1 MNYYY
6 AGGIVAVLLILFA
19 GYKNVFGSRFKRMSV
34 DFMTKAQYSRL
45 GRNAL
50 ADSIAKF
57 RKGTMDEKMVLVIA
71 NLIEH
76 VPGLSTVYTFFPKK
90 TVVNFLYSKTQAMF
104 DLCESALKGY
114 KKYPIPLDHYQL
126 GEMTTELK
134 ELDNSQLD
142 KIQEATDEFRKV
154 LPTIEKLNPLLDELP
169 KIIELV
175 RIFTDKKDDTKKAT
189 PDIALV
195 DNMTVAPDKE
205 DVNTVHIV
213 TKGDTDGDKF
223 AEERALAESIKEEEN
238 TDLVKQISKS
248 LDNRKKDRKY
258 NKRDYS
264 ILKGFFFKK
273 MFKNTKGVPKDLVT
287 DFSEL
292 LDSIADMFILAYEI
306 NVVRVEKSIEEHV
319 KDINEKNYVISK
331 NKAILLS
338 YLVISDLM
346 HVYKDPSKRWTFVS
360 IENEIYNKNVDESY
374 LYRTYQ
380 NLLRGV
386 TVLVNFEANKSTEK
400 LSKDEQSVQKIRE
413 SIMSVEKV
421 EVEGE

>member
-126 GEMTTELK
+126 SETTTELK

-169 KIIELV
+169 KIIELG
-175 RIFTDKKDDTKKAT
+175 RIFTDKKDDTKKAI
-189 PDIALV
+189 PDIALA
-195 DNMTVAPDKE
+195 DNMTITPDKE
-205 DVNTVHIV
+205 DVNSVNV
-213 TKGDTDGDKF
+213 TFKGDTDVDKF
-223 AEERALAESIKEEEN
+223 NGIRITGEPEEEK
-238 TDLVKQISKS
+238 T
-248 LDNRKKDRKY
+248 
-258 NKRDYS
+258 
-264 ILKGFFFKK
+264 
-273 MFKNTKGVPKDLVT
+273 
-287 DFSEL
+287 
-292 LDSIADMFILAYEI
+292 
-306 NVVRVEKSIEEHV
+306 EE
-319 KDINEKNYVISK
+319 
-331 NKAILLS
+331 
-338 YLVISDLM
+338 
-346 HVYKDPSKRWTFVS
+346 
-360 IENEIYNKNVDESY
+360 
-374 LYRTYQ
+374 Q
-380 NLLRGV
+380 N
-386 TVLVNFEANKSTEK
+386 
-400 LSKDEQSVQKIRE
+400 
-413 SIMSVEKV
+413 
-421 EVEGE
+421 

>member
-76 VPGLSTVYTFFPKK
+76 VPGLSTIYTFFPKK

-126 GEMTTELK
+126 GEMTTELT
-134 ELDNSQLD
+134 ELDNTQLN

-154 LPTIEKLNPLLDELP
+154 LPTLEKLNPLLDELP
-169 KIIELV
+169 KIIELG
-175 RIFTDKKDDTKKAT
+175 RIFIDKKDDTKKAV
-189 PDIALV
+189 PDIALA

-205 DVNTVHIV
+205 DVNTVHII
-213 TKGDTDGDKF
+213 TKGDTDGDKY

-238 TDLVKQISKS
+238 T
-248 LDNRKKDRKY
+248 
-258 NKRDYS
+258 
-264 ILKGFFFKK
+264 
-273 MFKNTKGVPKDLVT
+273 
-287 DFSEL
+287 
-292 LDSIADMFILAYEI
+292 
-306 NVVRVEKSIEEHV
+306 EE
-319 KDINEKNYVISK
+319 
-331 NKAILLS
+331 
-338 YLVISDLM
+338 
-346 HVYKDPSKRWTFVS
+346 
-360 IENEIYNKNVDESY
+360 
-374 LYRTYQ
+374 Q
-380 NLLRGV
+380 N
-386 TVLVNFEANKSTEK
+386 
-400 LSKDEQSVQKIRE
+400 
-413 SIMSVEKV
+413 
-421 EVEGE
+421 

>member
-19 GYKNVFGSRFKRMSV
+19 GYKNVFGSRFKKMSV

-90 TVVNFLYSKTQAMF
+90 TVVNFLYAKTQAMF

-126 GEMTTELK
+126 GEMTTELT
-134 ELDNSQLD
+134 ELDNTQLN

-169 KIIELV
+169 KIIELG
-175 RIFTDKKDDTKKAT
+175 RIFTDKKDDTKKAS

-195 DNMTVAPDKE
+195 DSMTVAPDKE
-205 DVNTVHIV
+205 DVNTVHV
-213 TKGDTDGDKF
+213 TTKGDTDGDKF
-223 AEERALAESIKEEEN
+223 AEVRALAESIKEEE
-238 TDLVKQISKS
+238 K
-248 LDNRKKDRKY
+248 
-258 NKRDYS
+258 
-264 ILKGFFFKK
+264 
-273 MFKNTKGVPKDLVT
+273 
-287 DFSEL
+287 
-292 LDSIADMFILAYEI
+292 
-306 NVVRVEKSIEEHV
+306 IEE
-319 KDINEKNYVISK
+319 
-331 NKAILLS
+331 
-338 YLVISDLM
+338 
-346 HVYKDPSKRWTFVS
+346 
-360 IENEIYNKNVDESY
+360 
-374 LYRTYQ
+374 Q
-380 NLLRGV
+380 N
-386 TVLVNFEANKSTEK
+386 
-400 LSKDEQSVQKIRE
+400 
-413 SIMSVEKV
+413 
-421 EVEGE
+421 

>member
-126 GEMTTELK
+126 GEITTELK

-169 KIIELV
+169 KIIELG

-223 AEERALAESIKEEEN
+223 VEERALAESIKEEEN
-238 TDLVKQISKS
+238 T
-248 LDNRKKDRKY
+248 
-258 NKRDYS
+258 
-264 ILKGFFFKK
+264 
-273 MFKNTKGVPKDLVT
+273 
-287 DFSEL
+287 
-292 LDSIADMFILAYEI
+292 
-306 NVVRVEKSIEEHV
+306 EE
-319 KDINEKNYVISK
+319 
-331 NKAILLS
+331 
-338 YLVISDLM
+338 
-346 HVYKDPSKRWTFVS
+346 
-360 IENEIYNKNVDESY
+360 
-374 LYRTYQ
+374 Q
-380 NLLRGV
+380 N
-386 TVLVNFEANKSTEK
+386 
-400 LSKDEQSVQKIRE
+400 
-413 SIMSVEKV
+413 
-421 EVEGE
+421 

>member
-126 GEMTTELK
+126 GEMTTELT
-134 ELDNSQLD
+134 ELDNTQLN

-154 LPTIEKLNPLLDELP
+154 LPTLEKLNPLLDELP
-169 KIIELV
+169 KIIELG

-205 DVNTVHIV
+205 DVNTVHII

-223 AEERALAESIKEEEN
+223 AEERALEESIKEEEN
-238 TDLVKQISKS
+238 TEEQ
-248 LDNRKKDRKY
+248 
-258 NKRDYS
+258 
-264 ILKGFFFKK
+264 
-273 MFKNTKGVPKDLVT
+273 KN
-287 DFSEL
+287 
-292 LDSIADMFILAYEI
+292 
-306 NVVRVEKSIEEHV
+306 
-319 KDINEKNYVISK
+319 
-331 NKAILLS
+331 
-338 YLVISDLM
+338 
-346 HVYKDPSKRWTFVS
+346 
-360 IENEIYNKNVDESY
+360 
-374 LYRTYQ
+374 
-380 NLLRGV
+380 
-386 TVLVNFEANKSTEK
+386 
-400 LSKDEQSVQKIRE
+400 
-413 SIMSVEKV
+413 
-421 EVEGE
+421 

>member
-76 VPGLSTVYTFFPKK
+76 VPGLSTIYTFFPKK
-90 TVVNFLYSKTQAMF
+90 TVVNFLYAKTQAMF

-126 GEMTTELK
+126 GEITTELK

-169 KIIELV
+169 KIIELG

-238 TDLVKQISKS
+238 T
-248 LDNRKKDRKY
+248 
-258 NKRDYS
+258 
-264 ILKGFFFKK
+264 
-273 MFKNTKGVPKDLVT
+273 
-287 DFSEL
+287 
-292 LDSIADMFILAYEI
+292 
-306 NVVRVEKSIEEHV
+306 EE
-319 KDINEKNYVISK
+319 
-331 NKAILLS
+331 
-338 YLVISDLM
+338 
-346 HVYKDPSKRWTFVS
+346 
-360 IENEIYNKNVDESY
+360 
-374 LYRTYQ
+374 Q
-380 NLLRGV
+380 N
-386 TVLVNFEANKSTEK
+386 
-400 LSKDEQSVQKIRE
+400 
-413 SIMSVEKV
+413 
-421 EVEGE
+421 

>member
-76 VPGLSTVYTFFPKK
+76 VPGLSTIYTFFPKK

-169 KIIELV
+169 KIIELG
-175 RIFTDKKDDTKKAT
+175 RIFTDKKDDTKKTT

-205 DVNTVHIV
+205 DVNTVHII

-223 AEERALAESIKEEEN
+223 VEEKASEESIKEEEN
-238 TDLVKQISKS
+238 T
-248 LDNRKKDRKY
+248 
-258 NKRDYS
+258 
-264 ILKGFFFKK
+264 
-273 MFKNTKGVPKDLVT
+273 
-287 DFSEL
+287 
-292 LDSIADMFILAYEI
+292 
-306 NVVRVEKSIEEHV
+306 EE
-319 KDINEKNYVISK
+319 
-331 NKAILLS
+331 
-338 YLVISDLM
+338 
-346 HVYKDPSKRWTFVS
+346 
-360 IENEIYNKNVDESY
+360 
-374 LYRTYQ
+374 Q
-380 NLLRGV
+380 N
-386 TVLVNFEANKSTEK
+386 
-400 LSKDEQSVQKIRE
+400 
-413 SIMSVEKV
+413 
-421 EVEGE
+421 

>member
-1 MNYYY
+1 MIYYY

-90 TVVNFLYSKTQAMF
+90 TVVNFLYAKTQAMF

-114 KKYPIPLDHYQL
+114 KKYPIPGSEFTAEIH
-126 GEMTTELK
+126 ELEPR
-134 ELDNSQLD
+134 ELNLEQLD
-142 KIQEATDEFRKV
+142 QIQKATDEFRKV
-154 LPTIEKLNPLLDELP
+154 LPTLEKLNPLLDELP
-169 KIIELV
+169 KVIELG
-175 RIFTDKKDDTKKAT
+175 RIFTEKKDDTKKAT

-223 AEERALAESIKEEEN
+223 AEERVLAESIKEEEN
-238 TDLVKQISKS
+238 T
-248 LDNRKKDRKY
+248 
-258 NKRDYS
+258 
-264 ILKGFFFKK
+264 
-273 MFKNTKGVPKDLVT
+273 
-287 DFSEL
+287 
-292 LDSIADMFILAYEI
+292 
-306 NVVRVEKSIEEHV
+306 EE
-319 KDINEKNYVISK
+319 
-331 NKAILLS
+331 
-338 YLVISDLM
+338 
-346 HVYKDPSKRWTFVS
+346 
-360 IENEIYNKNVDESY
+360 
-374 LYRTYQ
+374 Q
-380 NLLRGV
+380 N
-386 TVLVNFEANKSTEK
+386 
-400 LSKDEQSVQKIRE
+400 
-413 SIMSVEKV
+413 
-421 EVEGE
+421 

>member
-90 TVVNFLYSKTQAMF
+90 TVVNLLYSKTQAMF

-126 GEMTTELK
+126 GEMTAELT
-134 ELDNSQLD
+134 ELDNTQLN

-154 LPTIEKLNPLLDELP
+154 LPTLEKLNPLLDELP
-169 KIIELV
+169 KIIELG

-205 DVNTVHIV
+205 NVNTVHII

-223 AEERALAESIKEEEN
+223 AEEIALEESIKEEEN
-238 TDLVKQISKS
+238 TEKQ
-248 LDNRKKDRKY
+248 N
-258 NKRDYS
+258 
-264 ILKGFFFKK
+264 
-273 MFKNTKGVPKDLVT
+273 
-287 DFSEL
+287 
-292 LDSIADMFILAYEI
+292 
-306 NVVRVEKSIEEHV
+306 
-319 KDINEKNYVISK
+319 
-331 NKAILLS
+331 
-338 YLVISDLM
+338 
-346 HVYKDPSKRWTFVS
+346 
-360 IENEIYNKNVDESY
+360 
-374 LYRTYQ
+374 
-380 NLLRGV
+380 
-386 TVLVNFEANKSTEK
+386 
-400 LSKDEQSVQKIRE
+400 
-413 SIMSVEKV
+413 
-421 EVEGE
+421 

>member
-50 ADSIAKF
+50 ADSIANF

-76 VPGLSTVYTFFPKK
+76 VPGLSTIYTFFPKK

-114 KKYPIPLDHYQL
+114 KKYPIP
-126 GEMTTELK
+126 GSEITAELK

-154 LPTIEKLNPLLDELP
+154 LPTLEKLNPLLDELP
-169 KIIELV
+169 KIIELG
-175 RIFTDKKDDTKKAT
+175 RIFTDKKDDTKKT
-189 PDIALV
+189 SPDIALV
-195 DNMTVAPDKE
+195 DSMTVAPDKE
-205 DVNTVHIV
+205 DVNTVHII

-238 TDLVKQISKS
+238 T
-248 LDNRKKDRKY
+248 
-258 NKRDYS
+258 
-264 ILKGFFFKK
+264 
-273 MFKNTKGVPKDLVT
+273 
-287 DFSEL
+287 
-292 LDSIADMFILAYEI
+292 
-306 NVVRVEKSIEEHV
+306 EE
-319 KDINEKNYVISK
+319 
-331 NKAILLS
+331 
-338 YLVISDLM
+338 
-346 HVYKDPSKRWTFVS
+346 
-360 IENEIYNKNVDESY
+360 
-374 LYRTYQ
+374 Q
-380 NLLRGV
+380 N
-386 TVLVNFEANKSTEK
+386 
-400 LSKDEQSVQKIRE
+400 
-413 SIMSVEKV
+413 
-421 EVEGE
+421 

>member
-76 VPGLSTVYTFFPKK
+76 VPGLSTIYTFFPKK
-90 TVVNFLYSKTQAMF
+90 TVVNFLYAKTQAMF

-114 KKYPIPLDHYQL
+114 KKYPIP
-126 GEMTTELK
+126 GSEITAELK

-169 KIIELV
+169 KIIELG
-175 RIFTDKKDDTKKAT
+175 RIFTDKKDDTKKAV
-189 PDIALV
+189 PDIALA

-205 DVNTVHIV
+205 DANTVHIT

-238 TDLVKQISKS
+238 T
-248 LDNRKKDRKY
+248 
-258 NKRDYS
+258 
-264 ILKGFFFKK
+264 
-273 MFKNTKGVPKDLVT
+273 
-287 DFSEL
+287 
-292 LDSIADMFILAYEI
+292 
-306 NVVRVEKSIEEHV
+306 EE
-319 KDINEKNYVISK
+319 
-331 NKAILLS
+331 
-338 YLVISDLM
+338 
-346 HVYKDPSKRWTFVS
+346 
-360 IENEIYNKNVDESY
+360 
-374 LYRTYQ
+374 Q
-380 NLLRGV
+380 N
-386 TVLVNFEANKSTEK
+386 
-400 LSKDEQSVQKIRE
+400 
-413 SIMSVEKV
+413 
-421 EVEGE
+421 

>member
-6 AGGIVAVLLILFA
+6 AGGIVAVLLVLFA

-76 VPGLSTVYTFFPKK
+76 VPGLSTIYTFFPKK

-114 KKYPIPLDHYQL
+114 KKYPIP
-126 GEMTTELK
+126 GSEITAELK

-154 LPTIEKLNPLLDELP
+154 LPTLEKLNPLLDELP
-169 KIIELV
+169 KIIELG
-175 RIFTDKKDDTKKAT
+175 RIFTDKKDDTKKT
-189 PDIALV
+189 SPDIALV
-195 DNMTVAPDKE
+195 NNMTVAPDKE

-238 TDLVKQISKS
+238 T
-248 LDNRKKDRKY
+248 
-258 NKRDYS
+258 
-264 ILKGFFFKK
+264 
-273 MFKNTKGVPKDLVT
+273 
-287 DFSEL
+287 
-292 LDSIADMFILAYEI
+292 
-306 NVVRVEKSIEEHV
+306 EE
-319 KDINEKNYVISK
+319 
-331 NKAILLS
+331 
-338 YLVISDLM
+338 
-346 HVYKDPSKRWTFVS
+346 
-360 IENEIYNKNVDESY
+360 
-374 LYRTYQ
+374 Q
-380 NLLRGV
+380 N
-386 TVLVNFEANKSTEK
+386 
-400 LSKDEQSVQKIRE
+400 
-413 SIMSVEKV
+413 
-421 EVEGE
+421 

>member
-76 VPGLSTVYTFFPKK
+76 VPGLSTIYTFFPKK

-114 KKYPIPLDHYQL
+114 KKYPIP
-126 GEMTTELK
+126 GSEITAELM

-154 LPTIEKLNPLLDELP
+154 LPTLEKLNPLLDELP
-169 KIIELV
+169 KVIELG
-175 RIFTDKKDDTKKAT
+175 RIFTDKKDDTKKAV
-189 PDIALV
+189 PDIALA

-205 DVNTVHIV
+205 DVNTVHI
-213 TKGDTDGDKF
+213 TAKGDTDGDKF
-223 AEERALAESIKEEEN
+223 AEVRALAESIKEEEN
-238 TDLVKQISKS
+238 T
-248 LDNRKKDRKY
+248 
-258 NKRDYS
+258 
-264 ILKGFFFKK
+264 
-273 MFKNTKGVPKDLVT
+273 
-287 DFSEL
+287 
-292 LDSIADMFILAYEI
+292 
-306 NVVRVEKSIEEHV
+306 EE
-319 KDINEKNYVISK
+319 
-331 NKAILLS
+331 
-338 YLVISDLM
+338 
-346 HVYKDPSKRWTFVS
+346 
-360 IENEIYNKNVDESY
+360 
-374 LYRTYQ
+374 Q
-380 NLLRGV
+380 N
-386 TVLVNFEANKSTEK
+386 
-400 LSKDEQSVQKIRE
+400 
-413 SIMSVEKV
+413 
-421 EVEGE
+421 

>member
-154 LPTIEKLNPLLDELP
+154 LPTLEKLNPLLDELP
-169 KIIELV
+169 KIIELG
-175 RIFTDKKDDTKKAT
+175 RIFTDKKDDSKKTT

-223 AEERALAESIKEEEN
+223 VEERVLAESIKEEEN
-238 TDLVKQISKS
+238 T
-248 LDNRKKDRKY
+248 
-258 NKRDYS
+258 
-264 ILKGFFFKK
+264 
-273 MFKNTKGVPKDLVT
+273 
-287 DFSEL
+287 
-292 LDSIADMFILAYEI
+292 
-306 NVVRVEKSIEEHV
+306 EE
-319 KDINEKNYVISK
+319 
-331 NKAILLS
+331 
-338 YLVISDLM
+338 
-346 HVYKDPSKRWTFVS
+346 
-360 IENEIYNKNVDESY
+360 
-374 LYRTYQ
+374 Q
-380 NLLRGV
+380 N
-386 TVLVNFEANKSTEK
+386 
-400 LSKDEQSVQKIRE
+400 
-413 SIMSVEKV
+413 
-421 EVEGE
+421 